1 MAALFVLGP
10 DETRPGNQANLGVD
24 LGFSALYMPQAMTR
38 EPTPSRMSEPSPPA
52 ILEHARDL
60 LGLYDVLFCDVW
72 GVVHDGHNAY
82 QTACDAL
89 LRFREAGGTVVL
101 VSNAPVPGHRVA
113 SMLDLRKVPRDAWDT
128 IVSSG
133 GIALAHLEEKGY
145 ERVHYVGPRER
156 DAAFFEKSQA
166 RPSPIGQSQALVCT
180 GLNDDVN
187 ETPED
192 YRPLLEAAHASGLPF
207 VCANPDLVVDVGGR
221 LYPCAGALADLYER
235 MGGPVFWAGK
245 PHPVAYATAQAEAER
260 IRGAAIARERVLVI
274 GDAIRTDLAAA
285 ENAGLDALFIAAGIH
300 RAEAMDDEGL
310 SSEKLARLFT
320 PGKPRAL
327 AAMSVLAW

>member
-1 MAALFVLGP
+1 
-10 DETRPGNQANLGVD
+10 
-24 LGFSALYMPQAMTR
+24 MPFNKIAD
-38 EPTPSRMSEPSPPA
+38 PTPMSLPPSPPV
-52 ILEHARDL
+52 ILKHARDL
-60 LGLYDVLFCDVW
+60 LGRYDVLFCDVW
-72 GVVHDGHNAY
+72 GVVHDGYRAY

-101 VSNAPVPGHRVA
+101 VSNAPVPQHRVA
-113 SMLDLRKVPRDAWDT
+113 SMLDLRKVPREAWDT

-133 GIALAHLEEKGY
+133 AIALAHIEEKRY
-145 ERVHYVGPRER
+145 ARVYYVGPRDR

-166 RPSPIGQSQALVCT
+166 QPSPIGASEALVCT

-192 YRPLLEAAHASGLPF
+192 YRPLLEAAYARELPF

-245 PHPVAYATAQAEAER
+245 PHPVAYATAHAEAER
-260 IRGAAIARERVLVI
+260 IRGATVARERILVL
-274 GDAIRTDLAAA
+274 GDALRTDLAAA
-285 ENAGLDALFIAAGIH
+285 ENAGIDALFIAAGIH
-300 RAEAMDDEGL
+300 RAEAMDGEGL
-310 SSEKLARLFT
+310 SAEKLAKLFT

-327 AAMSVLAW
+327 AAMPVLAW